1 MIMIDMD
8 FIVIGVF
15 LSNEGEYMIK
25 DLNLCYDITMG
36 NRILSSVWEYKQT
49 I

>member
-1 MIMIDMD
+1 MKL
-8 FIVIGVF
+8 FGY
-15 LSNEGEYMIK
+15 LANEGEYIIK
-25 DLNLCYDITMG
+25 DMNLCYDITMG